1 MKLLKGGY
9 HVHAFVSPMDVGELL
24 LPLYE
29 LYLRLLR
36 VNDVTWKPNF
46 CIIFFEN
53 EKKYPLQSICLEGD
67 NYMRFTVAS

>member
-46 CIIFFEN
+46 WIIFFEN
-53 EKKYPLQSICLEGD
+53 EKKNPNQISCL
-67 NYMRFTVAS
+67 

>member
-9 HVHAFVSPMDVGELL
+9 PVHAFVSPMDVGELL

-36 VNDVTWKPNF
+36 VNNVLLAF
-46 CIIFFEN
+46 QC
-53 EKKYPLQSICLEGD
+53 KKYPLQSICLEGD